1 VQRRGDERNKV
12 PRVER
17 EQQTPTIDA
26 CPPDQGTI
34 DRVLGGAH
42 HNPHGVLGTHPHP
55 HGTVVRTLRPHADEV
70 RVLVNGDPERSYP
83 LVRVHDAGLF
93 SGLVPEATGDYRLT
107 VRYGDD
113 THTVDDPY
121 RWLPTLGEV
130 DLHLIGEGRHERL
143 WDALGAHVRSYD
155 TPNGE
160 VTGTSFAVWAP
171 TAQGVRVTGDF
182 DGWAGWTH
190 PMRSLGSSGVW
201 EIFVPGVGVGTRYKF
216 RILGQDGVWREKSDP
231 MAFATEIP
239 PSTASVVTALHHEW
253 SDDEWMATRATSTPH
268 AEPMSVYE
276 VHLGSWRPGLDYRQM
291 AQALVEYLDET
302 GFTHVELLPVAEHPF
317 GGSWGYQVTSYYA
330 PTARFGT
337 PDDFRWFVD
346 TLHQAGYGVIVDWV
360 PAHFPKDDFALA
372 RFDGTPLYEH
382 ADPRRGEQPDWGT
395 YVFDFGRREVRNFLV
410 ANALYWLETFHVDGL
425 RVDAV
430 ASMLYLDYSRKDG
443 EWLPNI
449 YGGRENL
456 DAVAFLQEMNATVYR
471 HHPGAMTIA
480 EESTAWPGVTRPTH
494 LGGLGFGFKWN
505 MGWMHDTLSYMGKD
519 PIYRTYHHNQM
530 TFSLMYAFSENYVLP
545 ISHDEVVHGKGSLW
559 ERMPGDAWNKAANV
573 RALLAFMWA
582 HPGKQLLFMGSE
594 FGQAREWSEERS
606 LDWDL
611 LADPLHG
618 GIKTMVGDLNR
629 VYKESPA
636 LWTRDNTPEGFSWI
650 DANDAA
656 GNVLS
661 FLRHG
666 VDADGNP
673 TVLACIANFSGGPRD
688 DYRVG
693 LPVAGRWR
701 EVLNTDAESYGG
713 SGVGN
718 LGVVEAE
725 PRMWH
730 GRPASAALRLPPS
743 GVLWLAP
750 EQAEPEQIADVGQAA
765 PVAPFAPEIVGDTTP
780 AVPDSPAGL
789 MDAPELTSGD
799 GTIVSEPAVDEPSV
813 DVDPAYLDDTD
824 GRLPSAD
831 QGTLPEGSLRAD
843 EGPGTSG
850 QPAWVLAEARA
861 GSTADEAAPAD
872 PVATDRD
879 IDAGP
884 VPSATDADA
893 HHHPEEEAVPRQAE
907 LLDAA
912 PSAGVSADAPV
923 VAPEVPEVEV
933 PPLGTG
939 PEEVP
944 ADAAYEDEPPALER
958 TPGAPEAVVDEPRF
972 SSDVAERPVP
982 VGGIP
987 DALDVA
993 TPSATRSPL
1002 DEPESD
1008 VSGSS
1013 DLLGR
1018 DDESSTHQ

>member
-1 VQRRGDERNKV
+1 
-12 PRVER
+12 VER
-17 EQQTPTIDA
+17 EHQTKTIDP
-26 CPPDQGTI
+26 CPPDQGTV

-42 HNPHGVLGTHPHP
+42 HNPHGVLGVHPHP
-55 HGTVVRTLRPHADEV
+55 DGVVVRTLRPHADEV
-70 RVLVNGDPERSYP
+70 SVLVGGEHNRAHR
-83 LVRVHDAGLF
+83 LVRVHDAGLW
-93 SGLVPEATGDYRLT
+93 SGVVPEAPGDYRLL
-107 VRYGDD
+107 VRYGEH

-121 RWLPTLGEV
+121 RWLPTLGEI

-143 WDALGAHVRSYD
+143 WDALGAHIRTYD
-155 TPNGE
+155 TPNGP
-160 VTGTSFAVWAP
+160 VGGTSFAVWAP

-201 EIFVPGVGVGTRYKF
+201 EIFVPGAGVGQRYKF

-231 MAFATEIP
+231 MAFATEVP
-239 PSTASVVTALHHEW
+239 PSTASVITALHHEW
-253 SDDEWMATRATSTPH
+253 GDADWMARRAQS
-268 AEPMSVYE
+268 AAYREPMSVYE

-291 AQALVEYLDET
+291 AEQLVEYLDET

-317 GGSWGYQVTSYYA
+317 GGSWGYQVTSFYA

-337 PDDFRWFVD
+337 PDDFRYFVD
-346 TLHQAGYGVIVDWV
+346 RLHQAGYGVIVDWV
-360 PAHFPKDDFALA
+360 PGHFPKDDFALA

-382 ADPRRGEQPDWGT
+382 ADPRRGEQLDWGT

-410 ANALYWLETFHVDGL
+410 ANALYWLDEFHIDGL

-430 ASMLYLDYSRKDG
+430 ASMLYLDYSRPEG
-443 EWLPNI
+443 QWLPNI

-505 MGWMHDTLSYMGKD
+505 MGWMHDTLSYIGKD
-519 PIYRTYHHNQM
+519 PIYRGYHHNQM
-530 TFSLMYAFSENYVLP
+530 TFSLMYAFSENFVLP

-573 RALLAFMWA
+573 RALLAYMWA
-582 HPGKQLLFMGSE
+582 HPGKQLLFMGQE

-611 LADPLHG
+611 LGNPLHG
-618 GIKTMVGDLNR
+618 GVKTLVGDLNR
-629 VYKESPA
+629 VYKDSPA
-636 LWTRDNTPEGFSWI
+636 LYTRDNTPEGFSWI

-666 VDADGNP
+666 VDAEGNP

-693 LPVAGRWR
+693 LPFTGRWV
-701 EVLNTDAESYGG
+701 EVLNTDAEIYGG

-718 LGVVEAE
+718 FGAVEAE
-725 PRMWH
+725 PVMWH
-730 GRPASAALRLPPS
+730 GRPASAALRLPPQ

-750 EQAEPEQIADVGQAA
+750 ERA
-765 PVAPFAPEIVGDTTP
+765 PVDVIGEEAAADIGQSAPVGDTASAAGAGAPVSPTAG
-780 AVPDSPAGL
+780 AVDHTDRATGPTTASGSTE
-789 MDAPELTSGD
+789 MPELSSGD
-799 GTIVSEPAVDEPSV
+799 GTIVGGIDQAYAVDDAAEAVQYHEELPEPA
-813 DVDPAYLDDTD
+813 LD
-824 GRLPSAD
+824 S
-831 QGTLPEGSLRAD
+831 
-843 EGPGTSG
+843 
-850 QPAWVLAEARA
+850 
-861 GSTADEAAPAD
+861 
-872 PVATDRD
+872 
-879 IDAGP
+879 
-884 VPSATDADA
+884 
-893 HHHPEEEAVPRQAE
+893 
-907 LLDAA
+907 A

-923 VAPEVPEVEV
+923 VAPEVPQVEES
-933 PPLGTG
+933 PLGTG

-944 ADAAYEDEPPALER
+944 ADVAQEDEPPVLEE
-958 TPGAPEAVVDEPRF
+958 TPGAPDAVLDEPRF
-972 SSDVAERPVP
+972 ASDVAERPVA
-982 VGGIP
+982 VGGTRE
-987 DALDVA
+987 ALEAA

-1002 DEPESD
+1002 DADPDSD
-1008 VSGSS
+1008 PDSAAP
-1013 DLLGR
+1013 
-1018 DDESSTHQ
+1018 SSTHQ